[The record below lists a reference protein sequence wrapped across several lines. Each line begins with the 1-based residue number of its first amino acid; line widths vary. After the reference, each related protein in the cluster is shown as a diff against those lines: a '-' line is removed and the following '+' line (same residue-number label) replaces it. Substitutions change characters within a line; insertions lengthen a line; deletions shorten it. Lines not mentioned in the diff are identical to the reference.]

1 MKLNYNLRYSWSY
14 YRTVT
19 EFVLQFG
26 SWTSTDPPVK
36 ILDPLAQHHW
46 SLNTLYP
53 FNMLTFFR

>member
-36 ILDPLAQHHW
+36 IVDPLAQHHW
-46 SLNTLYP
+46 SLNTI
-53 FNMLTFFR
+53 FLTC